1 MSEQTDQQTP
11 DMMQAWREWLT
22 QTERQF
28 NGFFAEAMNQEQFA
42 RGVGS
47 YMEMTASFQRMM
59 GETMQRYLTFMNM
72 PSRNDVTDLGETLLS
87 IEGRLAQIEEML
99 QIAATA
105 VDLDEEQEAPR
116 PEPTRTRTPA
126 SYAAPAPAATPAPT
140 PPSAAKPVPEGL
152 RR

>member
-1 MSEQTDQQTP
+1 MAEQTDQQTP

-99 QIAATA
+99 QIAAEA
-105 VDLDEEQEAPR
+105 VDLDEEREAPR
-116 PEPTRTRTPA
+116 PEPARTRTPA
-126 SYAAPAPAATPAPT
+126 SYAAPAPAATL
-140 PPSAAKPVPEGL
+140 PPAAKPVPEGL